1 MGRER
6 DLNRTR
12 FKGGMILLHFCDYF
26 AIGSLHLRYS
36 FASAPLKSLY
46 GMGEKWELQGRC
58 LGGTR
63 EENDGRTEWDNGKIP
78 YSLLW
83 RGIREGFIRFVI

>member
-12 FKGGMILLHFCDYF
+12 FKWEMILLHFCDYF
-26 AIGSLHLRYS
+26 VIGSLHLRYS

-46 GMGEKWELQGRC
+46 GMGGKWELQGRC
-58 LGGTR
+58 LGETR
-63 EENDGRTEWDNGKIP
+63 EED
-78 YSLLW
+78 
-83 RGIREGFIRFVI
+83 EGMTG

>member
-1 MGRER
+1 
-6 DLNRTR
+6 
-12 FKGGMILLHFCDYF
+12 
-26 AIGSLHLRYS
+26 
-36 FASAPLKSLY
+36 
-46 GMGEKWELQGRC
+46 MGEKWELQGIY

-63 EENDGRTEWDNGKIP
+63 EENEGRTEWDNEKIP